1 MIQNNSLIE
10 IAIELMEKKRKPHTI
25 LSIAKDVFEMKG
37 MDYEENPELLSQ
49 FQIDFMLCGCF
60 MCCGEDKKG
69 NKLWDLKERQH
80 HDLLDKENVYLDDL
94 YEDDEEVKK
103 NELKE
108 EDYNYANKDNKDFD
122 LEYSSDNNEDE
133 DDDDDDEDEEKDDIE
148 EELLLNDM
156 YDDDE
161 LEEDSYD
168 DKDE

>member
-103 NELKE
+103 NELKDDDYAYVNE
-108 EDYNYANKDNKDFD
+108 NEQDFDSDYNN
-122 LEYSSDNNEDE
+122 ENNDDE
-133 DDDDDDEDEEKDDIE
+133 DDEDEKDDIE
-148 EELLLNDM
+148 EELLMND
-156 YDDDE
+156 YYEDDE
-161 LEEDSYD
+161 LEEDKFD
-168 DKDE
+168 DSKE